1 MDVNKRIIIDFIK
14 LVWFVLW
21 FFDFIECLFN
31 DKIYYKEGL
40 WWEDSKNDVVSLY
53 DCVDNFN
60 NYVNIFGLWK
70 WNNGYR
76 NCFVKYIIL
85 CL

>member
-31 DKIYYKEGL
+31 DKIYYKEG
-40 WWEDSKNDVVSLY
+40 Y
-53 DCVDNFN
+53 DER
-60 NYVNIFGLWK
+60 I
-70 WNNGYR
+70 
-76 NCFVKYIIL
+76 VKMMLLVCMIVLIIL
-85 CL
+85 IIMLIFLGYENEIMDIEIVL